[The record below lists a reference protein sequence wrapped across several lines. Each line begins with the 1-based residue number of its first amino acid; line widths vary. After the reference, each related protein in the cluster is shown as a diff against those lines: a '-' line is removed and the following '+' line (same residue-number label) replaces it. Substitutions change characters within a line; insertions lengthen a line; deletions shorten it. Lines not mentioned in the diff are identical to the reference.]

1 MEAMRA
7 KVLQRIRQR
16 RYLEW
21 RQKPAGV
28 DLEGVSIE
36 SAAEKGQAHHEALI
50 LEDSSFQLAAG
61 SINADVDKAAVH
73 SAEAELA

>member
-1 MEAMRA
+1 MRA

-21 RQKPAGV
+21 RQKPAEV
-28 DLEGVSIE
+28 ELESISIE
-36 SAAEKGQAHHEALI
+36 SASEKCLAHPNAVI
-50 LEDSSFQLAAG
+50 VADASCQLAAG

>member
-21 RQKPAGV
+21 RQKPAEV
-28 DLEGVSIE
+28 DLEGVSIV
-36 SAAEKGQAHHEALI
+36 SAAEKGLAHHDALI
-50 LEDSSFQLAAG
+50 VADASCQLAAG